1 MVNDT
6 LGHEVGDELLKY
18 VAARVAS
25 ILRKPDI
32 LARLGGDEFAILLHN
47 CDENG
52 VDLVVERVLDNV
64 QRPFKVGENTLI
76 AELSIGAAY
85 YPQNGR
91 NLSELL
97 RHADS
102 AMYRAKQNG
111 GGYYLPSIKMDG
123 AVNFEM

>member
-1 MVNDT
+1 CDQQKKMM
-6 LGHEVGDELLKY
+6 GFEDELLKY

-32 LARLGGDEFAILLHN
+32 LARIGGDEFALLLHN

-52 VDLVVERVLDNV
+52 VDLVVERLLDNV
-64 QRPFKVGENTLI
+64 RRPFKVGENTLV
-76 AELSIGAAY
+76 ADLSIGAAY
-85 YPQNGR
+85 YPQNGK
-91 NLSELL
+91 NLTELL

-111 GGYYLPSIKMDG
+111 GGLHLPSIKLDTTS
-123 AVNFEM
+123 NLEM